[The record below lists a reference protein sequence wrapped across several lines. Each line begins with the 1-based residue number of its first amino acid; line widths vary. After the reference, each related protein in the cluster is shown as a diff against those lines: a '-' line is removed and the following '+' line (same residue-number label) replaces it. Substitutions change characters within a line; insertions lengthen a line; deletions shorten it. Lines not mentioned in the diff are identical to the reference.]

1 MGVLKMKKITP
12 IEQTTSTECG
22 LCCLYMMLDYFDIPE
37 TYFNLKQQ
45 VDLGRYSVHFSLNRL
60 VVSN

>member
-45 VDLGRYSVHFSLNRL
+45 VDLGRRL
-60 VVSN
+60 QRKTY